1 MIDNVISE
9 LKIFRNSL
17 DIEFRPRVN
26 FAIKLG
32 EEVNPVPSVPR
43 LAKGWSRFRPNVEND
58 GSLS

>member
-1 MIDNVISE
+1 MIDIVISE

-43 LAKGWSRFRPNVEND
+43 LAKGWS
-58 GSLS
+58 